1 MSDFDPQI
9 PTRRGRRD
17 PELAAMIDAE
27 SIMDNDQEGQMAPA
41 GEQYSLLPGD
51 VIMAKTTLA
60 YRTPM
65 GDAWST
71 FGAQTHLLDNE
82 DIDEAFDRVAAI
94 VNSGVIE
101 LGKDAV
107 DRVNEVQA
115 NLAAPQRITPR
126 S

>member
-1 MSDFDPQI
+1 MSDYDPQI

-17 PELAAMIDAE
+17 PELAAMIDADN
-27 SIMDNDQEGQMAPA
+27 IMGEDQEGGSPEHGGDYQ
-41 GEQYSLLPGD
+41 LLPGD

-71 FGAQTHLLDNE
+71 FGAQTHVMEGE
-82 DIDEAFDRVAAI
+82 DVDDAFDRVAAI

-115 NLAAPQRITPR
+115 NLAQTQRITPR

>member
-1 MSDFDPQI
+1 MSSNPDI

-17 PELAAMIDAE
+17 PELAAMLDA
-27 SIMDNDQEGQMAPA
+27 DNLVDEPHEAQSAPLDTDY
-41 GEQYSLLPGD
+41 QLYPGD
-51 VIMAKTTLA
+51 VIMGKTTLA

-71 FGAQTHLLDNE
+71 FGAQTHVMQGE
-82 DIDEAFDRVAAI
+82 DVDGAFERLSAI

-115 NLAAPQRITPR
+115 ELNGPQRITPR